1 MLGHE
6 KSGAV
11 PPIPSSLRANA
22 WHTLN
27 LNDESQTRP
36 RAHTAPE
43 VTPYLGLRARL
54 SQLWFNRWTIL
65 LLLVLVRVV
74 ILTGSLND
82 NIGDAKVRALS
93 ACTKVEDIGSAM
105 ASMPHYLSV
114 GVNSLAS
121 DAITKTVS
129 GLVQLLMLL
138 LEGVEGLLFFII
150 NLYVGTFVCVA
161 TALIHGG
168 LDVAIKAVEGAT
180 KAMNDAIKT
189 ISGQIT
195 DTIED
200 VQDVLNG
207 IPNQIAGAIGSI
219 FGGGDS
225 INIPTI
231 DISSSLD
238 DLQNIRVDATK
249 VVGGLA
255 SLNKTI
261 PNFDQVENFT
271 KNAISV
277 PFGLLRGQ
285 INESLGAYRFDDS
298 VFPVAKKEALSFCS
312 DNSFL
317 NDFFETLFGI
327 VAAAKIAF
335 LVVIPILAILAI
347 IAMGYL
353 EVRRWRREKQRARDL
368 MDHGYDAMDVVY
380 LSSRPMTAGA
390 GLWLASK
397 LGIRDLRKTI
407 LFRWT
412 VAYGTSLPALFVL
425 SLALAGFFSC
435 LCQIIILRLIQKEAP
450 ALAGQ
455 VGNFADDV
463 VGTLKAASTSWSD
476 DANGVIIKVQDDI
489 NDDLFG
495 WVRNATA
502 AVNNTLTTFD
512 NEIDDALDS
521 VFKDT
526 LLADTVR
533 NLVACLI
540 GRKIDAVQ
548 AGLTWV
554 HEHAHVTLPLFA
566 DDIFSKGAN
575 DSVNGDS
582 DLTSFLATPATVT
595 TDEITASVDRVVA
608 ALERSIVQEALI
620 STVLLL
626 IYVLV
631 ILIGALRALTAA
643 ASGNKTRAEG
653 GEQYGMK
660 AVETGSRSSSR
671 TRSEKAAPPEDYWEQ
686 GLSDNVVHAGH
697 EQSAGSDRRGRDSS
711 LAKAVSA
718 AAPALKRTVSA
729 AARSSTRA
737 AQTAWS
743 RLRATDGRKE
753 GDGGLG
759 RNAEDK
765 GNGDDRIGRRAGD
778 NINGNGGIHRKAKA
792 KGDRDDDSELSLPP
806 LAMYSPL

>member
-11 PPIPSSLRANA
+11 PQIPSSLRADA

-27 LNDESQTRP
+27 LHDDSRARP
-36 RAHTAPE
+36 RVHTAPE
-43 VTPYLGLRARL
+43 LTPYLGLRARL

-82 NIGDAKVRALS
+82 NIGDAKVKALS
-93 ACTKVEDIGSAM
+93 SCTKVEDLGSAM

-114 GVNSLAS
+114 GVNSLAA
-121 DAITKTVS
+121 DVITKSVS
-129 GLVQLLMLL
+129 GLAQLLMLL

-150 NLYVGTFVCVA
+150 NLYVGTLVCVA

-168 LDVAIKAVEGAT
+168 LDVATKAVEGAT
-180 KAMNDAIKT
+180 KDMNNAIRT

-195 DTIED
+195 DTIDD
-200 VQDVLNG
+200 VQDVLNA
-207 IPNQIAGAIGSI
+207 IPNQIAGAIGGI
-219 FGGGDS
+219 FGGGS
-225 INIPTI
+225 INIPKI

-238 DLQNIRVDATK
+238 DLLNIRVDATK

-255 SLNKTI
+255 SLNRTI
-261 PNFDQVENFT
+261 PTFDQVENFT

-277 PFGLLRGQ
+277 PFNLLRGQ

-298 VFPVAKKEALSFCS
+298 VFPVAKKQALSFCS

-327 VAAAKIAF
+327 VASAKIAF
-335 LVVIPILAILAI
+335 LVAIPILAIVAI
-347 IAMGYL
+347 IVMGYL

-397 LGIRDLRKTI
+397 LGIRDPRKTI

-425 SLALAGFFSC
+425 SLALAGLFSC
-435 LCQIIILRLIQKEAP
+435 LCQVIILRSIQKEAP

-455 VGNFADDV
+455 VGGFAEDV
-463 VGTLKAASTSWSD
+463 VGTLKASSTSWSD

-495 WVRNATA
+495 WARNATA

-512 NEIDDALDS
+512 NEIDKAVNE
-521 VFKDT
+521 VFEGT
-526 LLADTVR
+526 LMADTAR

-582 DLTSFLATPATVT
+582 ELTSFLATPATVT

-608 ALERSIVQEALI
+608 ALERGIVQEALI
-620 STVLLL
+620 SAVLLL
-626 IYVLV
+626 IYVIV
-631 ILIGALRALTAA
+631 VLIGALRALTAA
-643 ASGNKTRAEG
+643 ASRDKTRGEG

-660 AVETGSRSSSR
+660 EVDTGSGSSGSRSSSR
-671 TRSEKAAPPEDYWEQ
+671 ARAEEAAPPADYWEQ
-686 GLSDNVVHAGH
+686 GLSDNVVHEGRVKTGRPSPARWPSH
-697 EQSAGSDRRGRDSS
+697 ARKSSYPEVYQDR
-711 LAKAVSA
+711 
-718 AAPALKRTVSA
+718 
-729 AARSSTRA
+729 
-737 AQTAWS
+737 
-743 RLRATDGRKE
+743 
-753 GDGGLG
+753 
-759 RNAEDK
+759 
-765 GNGDDRIGRRAGD
+765 
-778 NINGNGGIHRKAKA
+778 
-792 KGDRDDDSELSLPP
+792 
-806 LAMYSPL
+806 